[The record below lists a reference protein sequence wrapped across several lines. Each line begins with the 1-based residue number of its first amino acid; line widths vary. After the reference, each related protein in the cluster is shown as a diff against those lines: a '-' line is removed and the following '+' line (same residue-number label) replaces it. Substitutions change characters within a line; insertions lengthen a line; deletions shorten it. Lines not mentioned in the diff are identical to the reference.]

1 MTMARWLWNVV
12 VCPVCGARLRP
23 GRDVC
28 RCDRCGPY
36 PMVGDVPLLVPAP
49 ADYCASFRESV
60 LAALAEHD
68 LATSEAVRVVQ
79 AFADAG
85 RGEAQRFG
93 DDWTV
98 EESRGA
104 APPSLVAGPAAEA
117 LAALDAAARDHGP
130 AAWLG
135 ARLGSVKV
143 AEKVAV
149 ELGCGAGARSEQLAH
164 STRHLV
170 VGDLSLRAVLRARAR
185 AFRGKADVAGV
196 VLDAN
201 ALPLA
206 RGRVDL
212 LVAENLADL
221 LDEPARFFDAMD
233 TALSKS
239 GRALVTTPEPTLG
252 SGDEHVLDRLARS
265 AGLEVCAM
273 EDGLPWLRVNS
284 RRYLEVY
291 VVRALELRRR
301 ARAR

>member
-1 MTMARWLWNVV
+1 MTIARWLWNVV
-12 VCPVCGARLRP
+12 VCPECGARLRP

-36 PMVGDVPLLVPAP
+36 PVVGGVPLLVPSP
-49 ADYCASFRESV
+49 VDYCASFRESV
-60 LAALAEHD
+60 LAALAECD
-68 LATSEAVRVVQ
+68 LATAEAVRVVQ
-79 AFADAG
+79 VFADAG
-85 RGEAQRFG
+85 KGEAQRFG

-98 EESRGA
+98 EESRGE

-117 LAALDAAARDHGP
+117 LAALEAAARDRGP

-135 ARLGSVKV
+135 ARLGSV
-143 AEKVAV
+143 KVAV

-164 STRHLV
+164 STRQLV

-221 LDEPARFFDAMD
+221 LDEPDRFFDAMGA
-233 TALSKS
+233 ALSKR
-239 GRALVTTPEPTLG
+239 GRALVTSPEPTLG
-252 SGDEHVLDRLARS
+252 SGDERMADRLARG
-265 AGLEVCAM
+265 AGLQVCAM

-284 RRYLEVY
+284 RRHLEVY